1 VHGKTARKILNQIND
16 FDKVEL
22 QEIVITEINKR
33 STSTNK
39 ERTMIRQGTKGSF
52 DMRMT
57 LFVTWFLQGASHSMA
72 I

>member
-1 VHGKTARKILNQIND
+1 M
-16 FDKVEL
+16 VEL

-52 DMRMT
+52 DMCMT